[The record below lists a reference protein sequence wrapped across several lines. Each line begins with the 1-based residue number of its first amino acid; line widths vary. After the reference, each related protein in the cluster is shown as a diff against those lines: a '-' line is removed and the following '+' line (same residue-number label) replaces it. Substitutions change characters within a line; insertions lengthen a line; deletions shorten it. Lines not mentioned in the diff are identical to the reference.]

1 MGQAWYGV
9 PANGEGDAAL
19 LRQANDL
26 NSSPTNNASSAA
38 STGAVDP
45 AFVQKLIEEA
55 AAQVYE
61 DVHLQLKNIQEE
73 SLQKTEQMTKQLQAR
88 LKPLERRDE
97 QQRTLCLSQRSVL
110 LQCLQEQNQRAQ
122 QHPNSHAALLCED
135 AVNAY
140 QACALSS

>member
-26 NSSPTNNASSAA
+26 NSSHTNDASSAA

-45 AFVQKLIEEA
+45 VFVQKLIEEA

-73 SLQKTEQMTKQLQAR
+73 SLQKTEQMVSLFLVFLVVSHFISFHFTSPPILCTPDETATGA
-88 LKPLERRDE
+88 LE
-97 QQRTLCLSQRSVL
+97 
-110 LQCLQEQNQRAQ
+110 AFG
-122 QHPNSHAALLCED
+122 A
-135 AVNAY
+135 
-140 QACALSS
+140 